1 VKHIANFSNPSDRP
15 KGALDLSNS
24 KSILSE
30 LLLEISLNQGIAAYY
45 RGTNALIYKLVLTH
59 AMKFTLYETIFSNL
73 NESNS
78 HFTSSVG
85 AATFTALL
93 TTYPLDL
100 AHGRMAAD
108 MSKKVS
114 IVANSKNAPI

>member
-1 VKHIANFSNPSDRP
+1 MIFQIVSFYLLN
-15 KGALDLSNS
+15 LS
-24 KSILSE
+24 I
-30 LLLEISLNQGIAAYY
+30 EISLNQGIAAYY
-45 RGTNALIYKLVLTH
+45 RGTNALIYKLALTH
-59 AMKFTLYETIFSNL
+59 AMKFTLYETIFSSL

-78 HFTSSVG
+78 HFTSTLG

-93 TTYPLDL
+93 TTAATYPLDL

-114 IVANSKNAPI
+114 IVATSKNAPI